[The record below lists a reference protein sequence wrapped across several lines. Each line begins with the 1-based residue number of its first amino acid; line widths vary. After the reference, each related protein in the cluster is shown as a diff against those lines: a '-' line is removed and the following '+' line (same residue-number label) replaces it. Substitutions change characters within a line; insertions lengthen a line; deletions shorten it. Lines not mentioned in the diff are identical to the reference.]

1 MGIYLPANNAGCF
14 GIKVGR
20 FYLDLSICR
29 GNLLLFGNFWGRK
42 FYLSRRNG
50 YRKVR

>member
-20 FYLDLSICR
+20 FYMDLSVST
-29 GNLLLFGNFWGRK
+29 GVLLLFANLRGFK
-42 FYLSRRNG
+42 FYLSRNG
-50 YRKVR
+50 YRRVS